1 MISDP
6 TSAVC
11 EPSRYWTSANIG
23 EATPDVLSPLCWS
36 FWGPQ
41 AEAAARRSYYE
52 FGILSQRELAVP
64 TDVNELM
71 TGYFFGR
78 PALNVDL
85 LRPFFGSLPGV
96 TADDFER
103 DMCGKVRPGLPPAS
117 RKARL
122 PFIVVRGVLAM
133 RRTPERQR
141 ELLPRQRSWWEREVR
156 DRTSPADPY
165 ARLADAAERF
175 RDAFEIHCCG
185 RFVLMSAQSTLAKL
199 AVGIGKPELML
210 GLLAGLGGVTE
221 VQLADDLWQVSRGQL
236 SLPEFVR
243 RHGFHGP
250 NEGNLATHS
259 WREDAGPV
267 ERLVASLA
275 ARPDDQR
282 PTSREF
288 TGGAARRVAVDEF
301 VALFPTQKQGK
312 ARKACQALVVSTQ
325 ANELSKACF
334 LMAIDGGRAAARDVG
349 ALLVA
354 DGTIDG
360 VEDVFC
366 FTMDE
371 LRALPTNA
379 RDVIAFRRER
389 RQYYRTLSLPVT
401 FTGTPDPLRTD
412 EFGMVDT
419 DTDTVTGAAGS
430 QGRMEGRARVVI
442 DPDLAEPL
450 EPGEVLV
457 CRFTD
462 PSWTPLF
469 MLADALVIDI
479 GGPASHGAIVARELG
494 VPCVIGTGDGTR
506 RIQTGDRLAVDGS
519 TGTVTILER
528 VSREAS

>member
-11 EPSRYWTSANIG
+11 EPTRYWTSANIG

-41 AEAAARRSYYE
+41 AEAAARRAYFE
-52 FGILSQRELAVP
+52 FGILSKRELVVP
-64 TDVNELM
+64 TDVNLLM

-122 PFIVVRGVLAM
+122 PFIVARGVSAM

-156 DRTSPADPY
+156 DAASPGDPY
-165 ARLADAAERF
+165 ARLAEAAERY

-185 RFVLMSAQSTLAKL
+185 RFVLMAAQSALAKL

-221 VQLADDLWQVSRGQL
+221 VQLADDLWQVSRDQL
-236 SLPEFVR
+236 SLAEFVR

-250 NEGNLATHS
+250 NEGNLASHS

-267 ERLVASLA
+267 ERLVASIA
-275 ARPDDQR
+275 AQPDEQR
-282 PTSREF
+282 PTSRESA
-288 TGGAARRVAVDEF
+288 GGAARRTAVDAF
-301 VALFPTQKQGK
+301 IALLPVRQQ
-312 ARKACQALVVSTQ
+312 RKALKSCNALVASTQ

-334 LMAIDGGRAAARDVG
+334 LMAIDGGRAAARNIG
-349 ALLVA
+349 SLLVA
-354 DGTIDG
+354 AGTLDD
-360 VEDVFC
+360 VEDVFY

-371 LRALPTNA
+371 LRVLPANA
-379 RDVIAFRRER
+379 REVVAFRRKR
-389 RQYYRTLSLPVT
+389 REHYRTLSLPVT
-401 FTGTPDPLRTD
+401 FTGTPEALLANESTTV
-412 EFGMVDT
+412 EKSSDT
-419 DTDTVTGAAGS
+419 ITGAAGS

-469 MLADALVIDI
+469 MLAEALVIDI

-506 RIQTGDRLAVDGS
+506 RIRTGDRLAVDGS

-528 VSREAS
+528 AGSVTS